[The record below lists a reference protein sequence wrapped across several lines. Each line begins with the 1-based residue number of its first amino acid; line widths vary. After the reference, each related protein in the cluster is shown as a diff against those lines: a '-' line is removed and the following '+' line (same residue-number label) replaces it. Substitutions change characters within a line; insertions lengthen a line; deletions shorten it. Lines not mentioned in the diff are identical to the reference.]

1 MIDFG
6 ERLKALRTQK
16 GWSQRE
22 LARRINRSA
31 NIVWRLEA
39 NLQQPTLDI
48 LLSFAALFNVSLD
61 YLGGLKDKRDLSPEQ
76 EKTLSLL
83 AKSFSE
89 MSSMSKENR
98 LAIYC
103 EIQKLLVND
112 FLE

>member
-48 LLSFAALFNVSLD
+48 LLSFAALLNVSLD

-76 EKTLSLL
+76 EMTLGSVLFL
-83 AKSFSE
+83 FIHV
-89 MSSMSKENR
+89 SK
-98 LAIYC
+98 
-103 EIQKLLVND
+103 
-112 FLE
+112 